1 MSAKKNKKPITKQS
15 KPQKNAKKYAGEFDV
30 PLKIEDAQKDEMAAS
45 EAPLLEHLAELRK
58 RLIFSV
64 IAIVVLFVG
73 FFFVADHIF
82 LFLLEPFERAAGS
95 IEGVRL
101 IYTAPQEFF
110 FTKLSVALFA
120 ALFAAFPVIA
130 GQIYAFVAPGLY
142 KNERG
147 AFLPYLIATPILF
160 AIGAAVMFYGVLPL
174 ALSFFLSQE
183 VNATGSATIEML
195 PRVSEYLSLIMTL
208 LFAFG
213 ICFQLP
219 IVLTLLASIELV
231 DSKKLKSWRK
241 YAIVAIL
248 FVAAFL
254 TPPDPI
260 SQLGLALPL
269 LLLYEVSILSVKIV
283 ERRRAKKEA
292 ALNV

>member
-1 MSAKKNKKPITKQS
+1 MSVKKNKEIAKNFDANS
-15 KPQKNAKKYAGEFDV
+15 KVGVNNSPQHD
-30 PLKIEDAQKDEMAAS
+30 DEMAAS
-45 EAPLLEHLAELRK
+45 EAPLLEHLAELRR
-58 RLIFSV
+58 RLIFSI
-64 IAIVVLFVG
+64 IAVVVLFVG
-73 FFFVADHIF
+73 FFFVSEQIF
-82 LFLLEPFERAAGS
+82 LFLLSPFERAVGS

-130 GQIYAFVAPGLY
+130 SQIYAFVAPGLY
-142 KNERG
+142 KNERK
-147 AFLPYLIATPILF
+147 AFLPYLLATPILF
-160 AIGAAVMFYGVLPL
+160 VIGAAVMFYGVLPL

-183 VNATGSATIEML
+183 TSAADGATIEML
-195 PRVSEYLSLIMTL
+195 PRVSEYLKLIMTL

-219 IVLTLLASIELV
+219 IILTLLATIELV

-260 SQLGLALPL
+260 SQLGLALPM
-269 LLLYEVSILSVKIV
+269 LLLYEVSIFSVKIV
-283 ERRRAKKEA
+283 ERRRAKREA
-292 ALNV
+292 ALQL

>member
-1 MSAKKNKKPITKQS
+1 MNASKKTADLPE
-15 KPQKNAKKYAGEFDV
+15 PQKSEDELAGT
-30 PLKIEDAQKDEMAAS
+30 

-58 RLIFSV
+58 RLIFSFV
-64 IAIVVLFVG
+64 AVGVLFIG
-73 FFFVADHIF
+73 FFFIAGDIF
-82 LFLLEPFERAAGS
+82 LFLLGPFERAAGG

-120 ALFAAFPVIA
+120 AIFAAFPIIA
-130 GQIYAFVAPGLY
+130 GQVYAFVGPGLY
-142 KNERG
+142 KRERG
-147 AFLPYLIATPILF
+147 AFLPYLLATPVLF
-160 AIGAAVMFYGVLPL
+160 VIGAAVMFYGVLPL

-183 VNATGSATIEML
+183 VDGVGGATIEML
-195 PRVSEYLSLIMTL
+195 PRVSEYLGLIMTL
-208 LFAFG
+208 VFAFG

-219 IVLTLLASIELV
+219 IVLTLLASIEVV

-241 YAIVAIL
+241 YAVVAIL

-269 LLLYEVSILSVKIV
+269 LLLYEISILSVKVV
-283 ERRRAKKEA
+283 ERRRAKREA
-292 ALNV
+292 ALQS

>member
-1 MSAKKNKKPITKQS
+1 MAKKNNKKTS
-15 KPQKNAKKYAGEFDV
+15 KSKKDLAKKYDV
-30 PLKIEDAQKDEMAAS
+30 PVKSVEPDADVEIIDDEMASS
-45 EAPLLEHLAELRK
+45 EAPLLEHLVELRK

-64 IAIVVLFVG
+64 IAIVVLFIG
-73 FFFVADHIF
+73 FFFVADQIF
-82 LFLLEPFERAAGS
+82 LYLLSPFERAAGS

-120 ALFAAFPVIA
+120 ALFAAFPILA
-130 GQIYAFVAPGLY
+130 AQIYAFVAPGLY
-142 KNERG
+142 KNEKG
-147 AFLPYLIATPILF
+147 AFLPYLLATPVLF
-160 AIGAAVMFYGVLPL
+160 VIGASVMFYGVMPL

-183 VNATGSATIEML
+183 VTATGGATIEML

-208 LFAFG
+208 IFAFG

-219 IVLTLLASIELV
+219 IVLTLLASIDIV

-241 YAIVAIL
+241 YAFVAIL

-260 SQLGLALPL
+260 SQIGLALPL

-292 ALNV
+292 ALQE